1 MIKPDKISAPSDL
14 KEKLFGQGGKIKIL
28 SNEIQSKSLT
38 FAYENFFLYDLENM
52 IIKTFTT
59 EFKKTFSM
67 YGITFS
73 GETKTDNESALIS
86 PSNKLKF
93 NLKKTLIKIK

>member
-14 KEKLFGQGGKIKIL
+14 KKKLFGQGGKIKIL
-28 SNEIQSKSLT
+28 SNEIQLKSLT
-38 FAYENFFLYDLENM
+38 FAYENLFLYDLENM

-59 EFKKTFSM
+59 ELKKNFSM

-73 GETKTDNESALIS
+73 GETKTDNKSALIS

>member
-28 SNEIQSKSLT
+28 SNEIQLKSLT
-38 FAYENFFLYDLENM
+38 FVYENFFLYDLENM

-59 EFKKTFSM
+59 EFKKNFSM

-73 GETKTDNESALIS
+73 SETKTDNKSALIS